1 MVGKS
6 KNRKRTAE
14 GFHDFPQLL
23 RLLIKVNRKASLQR
37 QGIKT
42 VMFLL
47 IAAGQFCLLSYWMTV
62 GIWAIRSGFLYTLR
76 IAQRLSNSFWA
87 FPSGFPIPFYQC
99 QAAVKQPLGAFQAT
113 IN

>member
-14 GFHDFPQLL
+14 GFHNFPQLL
-23 RLLIKVNRKASLQR
+23 QLIIKVNRKASLQR
-37 QGIKT
+37 QGIKIVT
-42 VMFLL
+42 FLL

-76 IAQRLSNSFWA
+76 IAQRLSSSFGH
-87 FPSGFPIPFYQC
+87 FP
-99 QAAVKQPLGAFQAT
+99 AAFQYHFISAKQLS
-113 IN
+113 NNF